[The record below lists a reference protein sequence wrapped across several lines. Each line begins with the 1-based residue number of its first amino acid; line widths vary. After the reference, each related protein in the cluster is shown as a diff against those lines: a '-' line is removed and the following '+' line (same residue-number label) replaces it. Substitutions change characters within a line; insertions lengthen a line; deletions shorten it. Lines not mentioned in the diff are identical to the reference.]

1 MEASMMQTVLRG
13 TFILCLALGVLVA
26 PGTARSQSARPAPI
40 KLGAIL
46 SLTGAAANLGQREK
60 ESALLAVEEINA
72 KGGVNGAPIE
82 LIIEDSK
89 TDPNAAVS
97 AFNKLTSRDGVI
109 GIFGSSL
116 GSETLAVMPLA
127 KRLGVPMV
135 APNSTLII
143 TRQNNEW
150 VFRSVVGDPVVVTGT
165 LKYMND
171 MLKVKKVAMLY
182 QTDAYGTAGY
192 QEFKKIHRDHGIEFV
207 VEEKFA
213 ISDTDLSVQLT
224 RARSANPQAIILWG
238 TTPAPAIAMKNMKQ
252 LGIDVPVI
260 SGTSAVIQQNV
271 DISEGTGD
279 GKWILAGVLD
289 ATNPLPRQKPAIE
302 LHQKKLNKV
311 PDLFNAIAYD
321 GIMLLAK
328 GLENAGQSPNS
339 EKLRKGIESIKN
351 YQGLGGVFSFSKDDH
366 DGTGFD
372 SIVWLTTK
380 SGKFVPYTR

>member
-1 MEASMMQTVLRG
+1 MMQTVLRSIL
-13 TFILCLALGVLVA
+13 TLCLALGVLVA
-26 PGTARSQSARPAPI
+26 PGTARSQSAKPPPI

-97 AFNKLTSRDGVI
+97 AFNKLTSRDNVI

-171 MLKVKKVAMLY
+171 VLKVKKVAMLY
-182 QTDAYGTAGY
+182 QTDAYGTAG
-192 QEFKKIHRDHGIEFV
+192 
-207 VEEKFA
+207 
-213 ISDTDLSVQLT
+213 
-224 RARSANPQAIILWG
+224 
-238 TTPAPAIAMKNMKQ
+238 
-252 LGIDVPVI
+252 
-260 SGTSAVIQQNV
+260 
-271 DISEGTGD
+271 
-279 GKWILAGVLD
+279 
-289 ATNPLPRQKPAIE
+289 
-302 LHQKKLNKV
+302 
-311 PDLFNAIAYD
+311 
-321 GIMLLAK
+321 
-328 GLENAGQSPNS
+328 
-339 EKLRKGIESIKN
+339 
-351 YQGLGGVFSFSKDDH
+351 
-366 DGTGFD
+366 
-372 SIVWLTTK
+372 
-380 SGKFVPYTR
+380 